1 LSDSSASLSEGDWD
15 FLVKRIRDGKC
26 TPFLG
31 AGASQPS
38 ISLAKDMAVALAKK
52 YEYPFEIS
60 ENDLAKVT
68 LFMAIKQGDP
78 IWPKEQLLSE
88 FFHNVNPP
96 DFNNPTQLL
105 RVLAELPLPVYMTTN
120 YDSFMMQALQS
131 VRMSDGEKK
140 KPRRELCKWNDV
152 KWESIW
158 DKERGYRPTEAEPV
172 VYHFHGMDEVPES
185 LVLTEDDYIS
195 FLVNTSRDPDLL
207 PPFME
212 ASITSCSLLF
222 LGYSLSDVTFQV
234 IFRGLISSMDSG
246 LRRLSLAVQ
255 LPPEAD
261 ESTRKGAQ
269 DYLNSYYSK
278 QNVRVYW
285 GTAEQF
291 GKDLYER
298 LHKTPMSKP
307 GNP

>member
-1 LSDSSASLSEGDWD
+1 VNDNSTGLSEGDWD
-15 FLVKRIRDGKC
+15 LLIGRIRQGKC

-38 ISLAKDMAVALAKK
+38 ISLAKDMAASLAKK
-52 YEYPFEIS
+52 HGYPFEIS
-60 ENDLAKVT
+60 ENALAKVT

-78 IWPKEQLLSE
+78 IWPKEELISE
-88 FFHNVNPP
+88 FFDNVNPP

-152 KWESIW
+152 TWESVW
-158 DKERGYRPTEAEPV
+158 DKERGYRPTQAEPV
-172 VYHFHGMDEVPES
+172 VYHFHGMDKVPES

-195 FLVNTSRDPDLL
+195 FLVNTSRDPNLL
-207 PPFME
+207 PPFIQE
-212 ASITSCSLLF
+212 SLSRCSLLF

-234 IFRGLISSMDSG
+234 IFRGLISSMDSV

-255 LPPEAD
+255 LRPETD
-261 ESTRKGAQ
+261 ESTRKG
-269 DYLNSYYSK
+269 
-278 QNVRVYW
+278 RR
-285 GTAEQF
+285 TI
-291 GKDLYER
+291 
-298 LHKTPMSKP
+298 
-307 GNP
+307 